1 MSPSYSELQTNR
13 QAMMEIRSWPT
24 EQLIQELRNPV
35 RATLLLEDG
44 RYHLM
49 LAEAIARLLEGKK
62 GTKPHAG

>member
-1 MSPSYSELQTNR
+1 
-13 QAMMEIRSWPT
+13 MMEIRSWPT